1 MRSYKDLTPL
11 FVDLKAGKTEA
22 FEYIF
27 RTYYPRLRNYAS
39 RFVTDQADLE
49 DILQDCFVHLWE
61 RRQSL
66 SAISVS
72 SLLFTMVRNGCI
84 NYLRHKTMVDNCL
97 AETLAHMQG
106 SEQLYAMDLW
116 DNADSHLMYQDLTQE
131 IENVMDTLSPRC
143 KEIFTMSRFEGLR
156 NKEIA
161 ERLHISVKVV
171 EKHITQALTTFKKR
185 FSKDKSDRTHLL
197 LLWYIVMAN
206 TL

>member
-11 FVDLKAGKTEA
+11 FADLKAGKTEA

-66 SAISVS
+66 TAISVS

-97 AETLAHMQG
+97 AETLARMQG
-106 SEQLYAMDLW
+106 SEQLYAMDMW
-116 DNADSHLMYQDLTQE
+116 DNADSRMVYQDLNQE
-131 IENVMDTLSPRC
+131 IESVMDTLSPRC

-161 ERLHISVKVV
+161 ERLHMSVATVKTHILNML
-171 EKHITQALTTFKKR
+171 EKTGFR
-185 FSKDKSDRTHLL
+185 NRTELAVRARESGL
-197 LLWYIVMAN
+197 VILN
-206 TL
+206 RKN